1 MKFFI
6 LKIQGKAKIP
16 DYIQIR
22 DEHYT
27 LIAYFRVDRPEKGI
41 EKMGLGHK
49 MSEMLNII
57 NELPF
62 GKMKEL
68 TM

>member
-1 MKFFI
+1 MKLYI

-22 DEHYT
+22 DENYT
-27 LIAYFRVDRPEKGI
+27 LIGYFGVDRPEKGI

-49 MSEMLNII
+49 VKEMMNII
-57 NELPF
+57 NDLPF
-62 GKMKEL
+62 GTMKEL
-68 TM
+68 NI